1 MALAAAVLDL
11 QARTDREAR
20 EQVATVLHMTAQH
33 MQLVV
38 VVVRLAFLRHLAEVL
53 TPITTTAATAAAL
66 LVRLQQGIRAAVAAV
81 RDQTLSLETRV
92 AEPDR
97 RVL

>member
-1 MALAAAVLDL
+1 MALAAAVPELL
-11 QARTDREAR
+11 ARTDREAR

-38 VVVRLAFLRHLAEVL
+38 LVVRRAAWRRRAAAL
-53 TPITTTAATAAAL
+53 TRTTTTAELASAL
-66 LVRLQQGIRAAVAAV
+66 LVRLQQRIGAAVAAV